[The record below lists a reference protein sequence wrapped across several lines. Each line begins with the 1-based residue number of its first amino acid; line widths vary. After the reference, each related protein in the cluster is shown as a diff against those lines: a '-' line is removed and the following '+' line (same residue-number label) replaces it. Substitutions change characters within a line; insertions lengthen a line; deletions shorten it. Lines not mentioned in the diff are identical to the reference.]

1 MSRGRVRDDGAAA
14 QDLPWQGW
22 DAGSIDESIPV
33 RWATAE
39 VSGCVLRECRH
50 RGTDAHL
57 DSCAFSLAHTAEER
71 HHEVV
76 CLGSGINRS
85 ADFRHP

>member
-1 MSRGRVRDDGAAA
+1 MEPLPKTCLGRVGMR
-14 QDLPWQGW
+14 
-22 DAGSIDESIPV
+22 AGIDESIPV

>member
-1 MSRGRVRDDGAAA
+1 MKTLPKTCLGGVWVR
-14 QDLPWQGW
+14 
-22 DAGSIDESIPV
+22 AGIDELITV

-50 RGTDAHL
+50 RGTHAHL
-57 DSCAFSLAHTAEER
+57 DSRTFSLAHSAKER

-85 ADFRHP
+85 ANFRHP